1 PTRRSSDLS
10 GGGGGG
16 GGGQSLFG
24 GGGGGAGGAG
34 AEQQVTRQQLVDNI
48 TKLITETV
56 APDSWRDAGGTVG
69 SVRELSG
76 QLIVT
81 QTPENQ
87 RLLTGLLEQLRET
100 RAIQVTVEARF
111 LTVQRNFLEDIGFD
125 IDVTL
130 NARNRAPNSSWSPIP
145 ITQNSSTWTAN
156 PSTGLP
162 GTITNVN
169 NGNTSGGPGGLGLSS
184 LGLSGTYLDNF
195 TVQFLLRATQ
205 ASQNSTLLTA
215 PRITL
220 FNG

>member
-69 SVRELSG
+69 SLRELQG

-100 RAIQVTVEARF
+100 RAIQVTVETRF
-111 LTVQRNFLEDIGFD
+111 LTAQRNYLEYIGFD
-125 IDVTL
+125 LDVTL
-130 NARNRAPNSSWSPIP
+130 NNDAQAR
-145 ITQNSSTWTAN
+145 AN
-156 PSTGLP
+156 FAKG
-162 GTITNVN
+162 
-169 NGNTSGGPGGLGLSS
+169 SGA
-184 LGLSGTYLDNF
+184 F
-195 TVQFLLRATQ
+195 
-205 ASQNSTLLTA
+205 
-215 PRITL
+215 
-220 FNG
+220 